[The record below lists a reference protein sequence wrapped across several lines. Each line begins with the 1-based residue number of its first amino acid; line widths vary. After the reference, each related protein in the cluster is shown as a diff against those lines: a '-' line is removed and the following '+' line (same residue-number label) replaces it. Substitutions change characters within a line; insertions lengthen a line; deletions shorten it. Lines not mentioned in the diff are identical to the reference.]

1 MGWWCA
7 GANIPFAD
15 VGPCDGLKIRHH
27 QSGRDSLAAHVSTK
41 DSDASSAEIEEIVEI
56 AADRSRGQRSTRN
69 SYPAQHRRYAWK
81 QVFLNAS
88 RNLKFALDP
97 QGRCLLLL
105 QPLQGDCHFVE
116 VGAQVT

>member
-1 MGWWCA
+1 VDILQYRRVGVVLRPNKSRVAIVSESAGEVLIEYFHEMGWWCA
-7 GANIPFAD
+7 GANNPVAD

-69 SYPAQHRRYAWK
+69 SYPAQHRRYAW
-81 QVFLNAS
+81 
-88 RNLKFALDP
+88 
-97 QGRCLLLL
+97 
-105 QPLQGDCHFVE
+105 
-116 VGAQVT
+116 